1 MARRILF
8 LCTGNYYRSR
18 FAEILF
24 NVLAHQSELDW
35 IADSRGLAIEL
46 VPHNG
51 GVISPFTI
59 KGLAERG
66 IALDHH
72 QRLPR
77 ALKEDDLTQAHRVIA
92 LNQVEHHPYLEQQYP
107 AWANRVEY
115 WRVSDL
121 DYASV
126 EHALSEIERHVRA
139 LIGQLVIKA

>member
-1 MARRILF
+1 MAKRILF

-24 NVLAHQSELDW
+24 NVLARQSELDW
-35 IADSRGLAIEL
+35 IADSCGLAIEL

-51 GVISPFTI
+51 GAISPFTR

-66 IALDHH
+66 IVLDNH

-77 ALKEDDLTQAHRVIA
+77 ALKEDDLTRAHRMIA
-92 LNQVEHHPYLEQQYP
+92 LNQVEHQPYVEKQFP
-107 AWANRVEY
+107 AWADRVEY

-121 DYASV
+121 DYASA
-126 EHALSEIERHVRA
+126 EHALSEIERQVRA
-139 LIGQLVIKA
+139 LIGQLVNKS